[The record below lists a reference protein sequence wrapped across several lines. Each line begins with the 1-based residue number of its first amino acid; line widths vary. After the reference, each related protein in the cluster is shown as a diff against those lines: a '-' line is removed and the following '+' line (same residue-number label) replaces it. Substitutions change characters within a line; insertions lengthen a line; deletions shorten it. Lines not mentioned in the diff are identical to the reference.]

1 MVNQTGNKLHTKSE
15 QRMFPIIE
23 AVNDFQ
29 LKSCTLTKTPIIFN
43 EAVYTA
49 KSIPYLQCIG
59 NLLFKMRIH
68 KRAE

>member
-1 MVNQTGNKLHTKSE
+1 
-15 QRMFPIIE
+15 MFPIIE

-29 LKSCTLTKTPIIFN
+29 LKSCTLTKTPIIIN